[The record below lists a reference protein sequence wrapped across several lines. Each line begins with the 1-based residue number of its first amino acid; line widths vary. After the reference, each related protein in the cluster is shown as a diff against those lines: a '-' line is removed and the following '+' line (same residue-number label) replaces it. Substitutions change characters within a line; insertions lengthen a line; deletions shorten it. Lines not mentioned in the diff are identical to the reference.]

1 MKTTASPFIRH
12 SWSVGACA
20 LALLTLMGCARFEPT
35 RARREQTE
43 AFTNELARRAG
54 KELARPLSLDDCVRI
69 AMRNNY
75 NIRKADLDRELARI
89 GKNVAFT
96 VFLPTVTASA
106 GYTSLDKASQM
117 SRDKYW
123 DANVSATMPIFL
135 PSSWFLYAAA
145 QHGYAAA
152 GVAAAYVRQ
161 SIALQTSVNYFNTLV
176 QQETV
181 AALETQWKAAR
192 EAADRIEGLT
202 REGFFTRWEGD
213 QAKFQAEAREVEWN
227 RARRE
232 LKVIRGEL
240 LQGMGLS
247 PAAPVTLSGETGDM
261 KMPEGTVEEF
271 VLKALEI
278 HPELLLADRQV
289 VIQDNKVRQ
298 AICNFLP
305 TVSLYT
311 TPSWT
316 SNDLVFPSSNWTTG
330 FKGVWTLFDGLANV
344 ARYRASKVERKQ
356 SELQRESTF
365 LSVIVQVITAE
376 AAMRD
381 AAEGTRLRE
390 HAYAV
395 AKAKF
400 EDYDARSREGL
411 IALSEALDARGM
423 MDLAQVAWVRSTY
436 QERIAVAN
444 LELAMGVTAIPEEP
458 SQERKAP

>member
-1 MKTTASPFIRH
+1 MKTSATHCLRFSGCAA
-12 SWSVGACA
+12 ACA
-20 LALLTLMGCARFEPT
+20 LALITLMGCARFEPT
-35 RARREQTE
+35 RARHDQTA
-43 AFTNELARRAG
+43 AFTNQLARLA
-54 KELARPLSLDDCVRI
+54 EQDLARPVSLDDCVRI

-75 NIRKADLDRELARI
+75 SIRKADLDKELARI

-96 VFLPTVTASA
+96 VFLPTITASA
-106 GYTSLDKASQM
+106 GYTTLEKASKM
-117 SRDKYW
+117 SKDQYW
-123 DANVSATMPIFL
+123 DANVGATMPIFM
-135 PSSWFLYAAA
+135 PSSWFLYAATK
-145 QHGYAAA
+145 HGYAAA
-152 GVAAAYVRQ
+152 GVASAYVRQ
-161 SIALQTSVNYFNTLV
+161 GIVLQTSVNYFNTLV

-181 AALETQWKAAR
+181 SALETQWKAAR

-232 LKVIRGEL
+232 LNVIRGQL

-247 PAAPVTLSGETGDM
+247 PTAPITLSGETGPM
-261 KMPEGTVEEF
+261 KMPEGSVEDF

-278 HPELLLADRQV
+278 HPELLLADRKV
-289 VIQDNKVRQ
+289 VIQEHKVRQ
-298 AICNFLP
+298 AICNFIP
-305 TVSLYT
+305 TVSLFS

-316 SNDLVFPSSNWTTG
+316 SNDLVFPSSNWATG
-330 FKGVWTLFDGLANV
+330 FKGVWTLFDGFANV

-365 LSVIVQVITAE
+365 LSVIVQVMTAE
-376 AAMRD
+376 AAVRD
-381 AAEGTRLRE
+381 ASEATRLRE

-411 IALSEALDARGM
+411 IALSDALDARSM
-423 MDLAQVAWVRSTY
+423 MDLAQVAWVRSKY

-444 LELAMGVTAIPEEP
+444 LELAMGITAIPEDKPE
-458 SQERKAP
+458 ERKAP

>member
-1 MKTTASPFIRH
+1 MKTTASPFLRYC
-12 SWSVGACA
+12 WSAGACA
-20 LALLTLMGCARFEPT
+20 LALITLIGCARFEPA

-43 AFTNELARRAG
+43 AFTNELARLAE

-75 NIRKADLDRELARI
+75 NVRKADLDKELARI

-96 VFLPTVTASA
+96 AFLPNITASA
-106 GYTSLDKASQM
+106 GYSTFDKATKM
-117 SRDKYW
+117 SKDQYW
-123 DANVSATMPIFL
+123 DANVSVTMPIFL
-135 PSSWFLYAAA
+135 PSSWFLYAATK
-145 QHGYAAA
+145 HGYAAA
-152 GVAAAYVRQ
+152 GVATAYVRQ
-161 SIALQTSVNYFNTLV
+161 SIVLQTSVNYCNTLV

-232 LKVIRGEL
+232 LTVIRGEL

-247 PAAPVTLSGETGDM
+247 PTASLTLSGETGDL
-261 KMPEGTVEEF
+261 KMPAGTVEDF

-278 HPELLLADRQV
+278 HPELLLADRRV
-289 VIQDNKVRQ
+289 VIQENKVRQ
-298 AICNFLP
+298 AICNFIP
-305 TVSLYT
+305 TVSVFSS
-311 TPSWT
+311 PSWT
-316 SNDLVFPSSNWTTG
+316 SNDLVFPSSNWATG
-330 FKGVWTLFDGLANV
+330 FKGVWNLFDGFANV
-344 ARYRASKVERKQ
+344 ARYRAAKVERKQ

-376 AAMRD
+376 AAVRD
-381 AAEGTRLRE
+381 ASEGTRLRE

-400 EDYDARSREGL
+400 EDYDAKSREGL
-411 IALSEALDARGM
+411 IALSDALDARGM
-423 MDLAQVAWVRSTY
+423 MDLAQVAWVRSKY

-444 LELAMGVTAIPEEP
+444 LELAMGITAIPEEK
-458 SQERKAP
+458 SEERKTP